1 MKKTCLYQEHLALHA
16 KMVEFAGYEMPLY
29 YSSIAAEHEQ
39 VRQHVGM
46 FDVSHMG
53 EFLVEGDDATA
64 FVEHVFSNRVDTLL
78 NGQIAYGF
86 LCREDGGV
94 WDDLLVYKHDEKKF
108 LLVVNAANMTQD
120 FDWLSHHVLPKMTL
134 TNLSDE
140 ISEIALQGPQAAEVL
155 KTHFA
160 FDPSNLPFF
169 SFKET
174 QLLGEEVLMSRT
186 GYTGEDG
193 FELYAKH
200 DVIVT
205 LWKAFLH
212 AGVHPIGLGAR
223 DTLRF
228 EAALPLYG
236 HELSQS
242 ITPLEAGLSF
252 AVDLT
257 KDFIGSEALK
267 AQKEAKLK
275 RRLVG
280 LRLLGKGIM
289 REGYK
294 VFHEQEEVGII
305 TTGYKLPTQEEAL
318 ALALIDVPYHKLGTQ
333 LTVEIR
339 QKHVP
344 TEVRDKKFRR
354 KNTKEKMED

>member
-1 MKKTCLYQEHLALHA
+1 MKKTCLYQEHLALKA

-39 VRQHVGM
+39 VRQRVGM

-53 EFLVEGDDATA
+53 EFMVEGDHATA
-64 FVEHVFSNRVDTLL
+64 FVEKIFSNRVGTLMD
-78 NGQIAYGF
+78 GQIAYGF

-94 WDDLLVYKHDEKKF
+94 WDDLLVYKHHQKKY
-108 LLVVNAANMTQD
+108 LLVVNAANIAQD
-120 FDWLSHHVLPKMTL
+120 FEWLNQHLMPAMTL
-134 TNLSDE
+134 TNHSDE
-140 ISEIALQGPQAAEVL
+140 LSEIALQGPQAATVL

-160 FDPSNLPFF
+160 FDPTSLPFF

-174 QLLGEEVLMSRT
+174 QLLGGTVLISRT

-200 DVIVT
+200 DVIVM
-205 LWKAFLH
+205 LWKAFLT
-212 AGVHPIGLGAR
+212 AGVQPIGLGAR

-236 HELSQS
+236 HELSPT

-257 KDFIGSEALK
+257 KDFIGSKALK

-280 LRLLGKGIM
+280 LRLLSKGIM
-289 REGYK
+289 REGYN
-294 VFHEQEEVGII
+294 VFHDNEQVGVI
-305 TTGYKLPTQEEAL
+305 TTGYKLPTQNDAL

-339 QKHVP
+339 QKRVP
-344 TEVRDKKFRR
+344 AEVRDKKFRR